1 MHAGDHHP
9 STLHLS
15 VPGTSV
21 VLDVSGPGL
30 PEITH
35 WGAALGDADATTL
48 SGLTRAVRRP
58 LAGSGP
64 DERVAVTLP
73 PQAGLGYVGL
83 PGLRGHRDGRDTA
96 PVFGS
101 VEVAQV
107 GSTGAV
113 VRASAP
119 E

>member
-1 MHAGDHHP
+1 MHADDPHP

-15 VPGTSV
+15 VPGTSL
-21 VLDVSGPGL
+21 VLDVSGTGL
-30 PEITH
+30 PEIVH
-35 WGAALGDADATTL
+35 WGAALGAAEAGTL
-48 SGLTRAVRRP
+48 SGLSLAVQRP

-83 PGLRGHRDGRDTA
+83 PGLRGHRGGRDTA

-101 VEVAQV
+101 VDVTQRAGGEV
-107 GSTGAV
+107 V
-113 VRASAP
+113 VRSSAP
-119 E
+119 